1 MMRIQNKVV
10 EHVSDLLDS
19 IETFEVYSRVSKVI
33 ESFDIER
40 DQKHEILNQMTEAQN
55 KYITNNVEEAKEWI
69 KTLLEDLNGA

>member
-1 MMRIQNKVV
+1 MRIQNKVV